1 MHRGGKEPSSAWSRV
16 SQGTLLYIALHCL
29 TRYIALHCFTLSY
42 IVSQGTLLYIALH
55 CLKLSHKVHCFTL
68 SQIVLHCLTR
78 YIALHC
84 LTRYIALHCLTLSY
98 KVHCFTSAFSLTH
111 NIYLRRPSWP
121 WFIDTFSGNLYWS
134 WCSYWGWLLWPCGM
148 SWVKISTSNDISLLQ
163 ELLSELNIIIMFV
176 SMIPIV
182 IPMIWL

>member
-1 MHRGGKEPSSAWSRV
+1 MVEGAVLVGSCSRNQLKASFLEEIKDIQLELQIGRAQGGKRAFLCMKS
-16 SQGTLLYIALHCL
+16 
-29 TRYIALHCFTLSY
+29 
-42 IVSQGTLLYIALH
+42 
-55 CLKLSHKVHCFTL
+55 
-68 SQIVLHCLTR
+68 
-78 YIALHC
+78 C

-98 KVHCFTSAFSLTH
+98 MVHCFTSAFSLTH

-163 ELLSELNIIIMFV
+163 ELLSELNINIMFV